1 MRTVIIGNSAAAV
14 GCIEGL
20 RALDPEREIVVLSR
34 EKEHVYGRPL
44 ISYLLMGKTDRARML
59 YRPKTF
65 YEEQRVA
72 LRLGV
77 SAEAIDSQRKT
88 VTLHDGETV
97 PYDQLLVATGS
108 RPFVP
113 PIAGLDTVEQWG
125 TFTTLE
131 DAEKLQRR
139 IDARSRVLIVGA
151 GLIGLKCAEG
161 IHARVAQVDIVDQA
175 PQILPSALDAAGA
188 QRVQGYLERRGIHF
202 HLQNS
207 VQSFTPH
214 EATLTNGKR
223 IPFDVLVMAAGV
235 RPNVELVQAAG
246 GKVERGIVVDACS
259 RTSLPD
265 VFAAGDCAQGVDCIS
280 GTSKVMALWPNAY
293 MQGESA
299 GACMAGAA
307 LPNDKAIPMNAMGL
321 LGLHICTAG
330 ELDGEND
337 VVQDDEKGYKKLVH
351 RDGVLTGFVMIGDVE
366 RAGIYTALIRN
377 KTPLCE
383 IDYEL
388 VRQRP
393 QLMAFSKEERQRQL
407 GGREG

>member
-1 MRTVIIGNSAAAV
+1 M
-14 GCIEGL
+14 
-20 RALDPEREIVVLSR
+20 
-34 EKEHVYGRPL
+34 YGRPL

-161 IHARVAQVDIVDQA
+161 IHAVWHRW
-175 PQILPSALDAAGA
+175 ILWTRRRRSCPARWTRQGRSACKGTLSGA
-188 QRVQGYLERRGIHF
+188 E
-202 HLQNS
+202 S
-207 VQSFTPH
+207 
-214 EATLTNGKR
+214 
-223 IPFDVLVMAAGV
+223 
-235 RPNVELVQAAG
+235 
-246 GKVERGIVVDACS
+246 
-259 RTSLPD
+259 
-265 VFAAGDCAQGVDCIS
+265 IS
-280 GTSKVMALWPNAY
+280 T
-293 MQGESA
+293 
-299 GACMAGAA
+299 C
-307 LPNDKAIPMNAMGL
+307 
-321 LGLHICTAG
+321 
-330 ELDGEND
+330 
-337 VVQDDEKGYKKLVH
+337 
-351 RDGVLTGFVMIGDVE
+351 
-366 RAGIYTALIRN
+366 
-377 KTPLCE
+377 KTPFSRL
-383 IDYEL
+383 
-388 VRQRP
+388 RP
-393 QLMAFSKEERQRQL
+393 TRRP
-407 GGREG
+407 